1 MSIFLLYSMVLAFPN
16 QLQIFSQFFL
26 MELLRLLT
34 VLGPLELWHLIYPML
49 LTGFGM
55 MISFKNLSLME
66 SQVRFLA
73 LFLLF
78 LTIDSFEWFWMESLH
93 NNVQLILEF
102 LKASFSVLHISYYT
116 LMAFLTMLS
125 AILLS
130 MLMMLLSIL
139 SVFRHLICGN
149 NLNWLLNMNLI
160 YETL

>member
-1 MSIFLLYSMVLAFPN
+1 MVLAFPN

-34 VLGPLELWHLIYPML
+34 VLGLLELWHLIYPML

-55 MISFKNLSLME
+55 MISFKNLSLMK

-78 LTIDSFEWFWMESLH
+78 LIIDSFEWFWMESLH

-102 LKASFSVLHISYYT
+102 LKASFSVLRISYYT

-139 SVFRHLICGN
+139 TVIRYLSCGN